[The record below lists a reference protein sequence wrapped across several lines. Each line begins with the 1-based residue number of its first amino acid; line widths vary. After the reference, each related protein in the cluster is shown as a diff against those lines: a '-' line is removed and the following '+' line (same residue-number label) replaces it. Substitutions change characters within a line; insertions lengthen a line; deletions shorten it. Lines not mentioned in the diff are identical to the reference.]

1 MSYSTTFSRRLCA
14 ALLLWLS
21 FATAFVHA
29 QYLSIRIDAPKGMD
43 YDALQQDFGT
53 LKISFS
59 NSAYFQDVNNYV
71 NNIADLSD
79 DINKPSAGIT
89 YRRYNLDLNAG
100 NEEEGA
106 WWGNRNLAAF
116 NLSELRRYLNIREN
130 ASIYYRIY
138 SPHINRNRIIVGEI
152 TPSDEQRIIIRH
164 SEWADQSR
172 RVVFQPVIG
181 RDGTAVN
188 AMLAPDLRVGA
199 CNGEAYYVNMFRFT
213 EPFAVYTQVGDTLR
227 YLVAPNEENLA
238 LHADS
243 ILVTDTTTC
252 VTTDFRKATLCYF
265 YITDTQGNLCPT
277 QGALGSVY
285 YPQKPVTNIVGNYY
299 GYGFINFMGHF
310 YLTAPDGT
318 MGAYVLPGTQ
328 TFQYGNPRVQT
339 SDPNFLMPYNG
350 QSHYVISQVTIPAS
364 TEPINL
370 SLSTSNP
377 MRVVTTLTDAAPY
390 ADHLQLRAISYAS
403 APYAWG
409 KDVRIDIESRE
420 VSRQVQGNDLVI
432 TTLVDNNTSKPALK
446 LSAAYSA
453 KSDTIAAGI
462 NAEGSF
468 NDEYYPPV
476 KVDDEYHFTQNTFCL
491 DSAKYQRL
499 NFTTLHPVKFVIPCH
514 LMQEGYRLMS
524 DYPIKFI
531 ATHHI
536 GCARPLAVG
545 SESPVPYDTI
555 TVVLPEETEVNYRW
569 FLQQGKV
576 KPDNS
581 HTYRFKLEATGPFEQ
596 HLPDDKFALLRVTN
610 LGVDSV
616 YVFNDVPEYKG
627 FRYYNAISDDSNGK
641 QLYYAAEAIP
651 LHAGYNEHTIE
662 YRQIKIEK
670 DTFSVNYWVDG
681 RYFHVDEEG
690 IRHPSY
696 PRFNG
701 YPDSYA
707 YLDAKE
713 AHTPDNAINMS
724 TGSTANIGVNRI
736 DSYAP
741 AYLIEV
747 APSEADTT
755 ISIYNDKPVMTSFT
769 FNGLPKM
776 PEFEWLNMCY
786 NNQQIHVAPSSSF
799 YARRRSRMSLLPG
812 HYTVTGVAWEEGVD
826 DETGEPLFTKTPINI
841 AFDIPSADVIE
852 LNPSTADAIA
862 PVLTE
867 GNGAPQVQARY
878 TIDGRRIAEPQ
889 AGVNIIKMTDGT
901 VRKVVV
907 K

>member
-1 MSYSTTFSRRLCA
+1 MSYPTTFSRRLCT
-14 ALLLWLS
+14 ALLLYLS

-43 YDALQQDFGT
+43 YDALRQDFGT

-79 DINKPSAGIT
+79 DIYKRNAKIT
-89 YRRYNLDLNAG
+89 YRRYDLNLNAG

-106 WWGNRNLAAF
+106 WWGNTNLAAF
-116 NLSELRRYLNIREN
+116 SLSDLRRYLGISKD

-138 SPHINRNRIIVGEI
+138 TPHINRNRIIVGEI

-181 RDGTAVN
+181 RDGTTVN
-188 AMLAPDLRVGA
+188 AILAPDLRVGA
-199 CNGEAYYVNMFRFT
+199 CNGGIINMFNFT

-227 YLVAPNEENLA
+227 YLVAPTKKNLA

-277 QGALGSVY
+277 QGVLGSVY

-299 GYGFINFMGHF
+299 GYGFINFNGNF
-310 YLTAPDGT
+310 DLTAPDGT
-318 MGAYVLPGTQ
+318 KGAYVLPGTQ

-350 QSHYVISQVTIPAS
+350 QSYYVISQVTIPAS

-370 SLSTSNP
+370 SLGTSNP

-390 ADHLQLRAISYAS
+390 ADHLQLRAFSHAS

-409 KDVRIDIESRE
+409 KDVRINIESRE

-446 LSAAYSA
+446 LSTVYGEQ
-453 KSDTIAAGI
+453 SDTIAAGI

-476 KVDDEYHFTQNTFCL
+476 KVDDEYHITQNTFCL
-491 DSAKYQRL
+491 DSAKSHRL
-499 NFTTLHPVKFVIPCH
+499 DFTTLHPVNFVIPCH
-514 LMQEGYRLMS
+514 LMQKGYRLIS
-524 DYPIKFI
+524 DYPIKFN

-555 TVVLPEETEVNYRW
+555 TVVLPEGDNYQW
-569 FLQQGKV
+569 FLQQGNV
-576 KPDNS
+576 KPDDS
-581 HTYRFKLEATGPFEQ
+581 HKYEFKLEATGPFEQ
-596 HLPDDKFALLRVTN
+596 HLPDDKFALLRVSN
-610 LGVDSV
+610 LGVDNV
-616 YVFNDVPEYKG
+616 YTFNDVPEYKE
-627 FRYYNAISDDSNGK
+627 FHYYNVISDDANGK
-641 QLYYAAEAIP
+641 QLYYAAESIP

-681 RYFHVDEEG
+681 RNFFVDEEG
-690 IRHPSY
+690 ISHPSY
-696 PRFNG
+696 PQFNS
-701 YPDSYA
+701 YPTQYA
-707 YLDAKE
+707 RLDAKE
-713 AHTPDNAINMS
+713 AHTPDKAINVS
-724 TGSTANIGVNRI
+724 TGSTPNIGVKCV

-776 PEFEWLNMCY
+776 PNFEWLNICY
-786 NNQQIHVAPSSSF
+786 NNQQIHVAPYSSF

-812 HYTVTGVAWEEGVD
+812 HYTMTGVALEEGVD
-826 DETGEPLFTKTPINI
+826 NETGESLLTKTPINI
-841 AFDIPSADVIE
+841 AFDIPSADAIE
-852 LNPSTADAIA
+852 LHPSIADAIA

-867 GNGAPQVQARY
+867 GYGAPQVQARY